1 MYCTSITAS
10 RFEFFLQ
17 LHWPYMA
24 AYESTATEHDVVR
37 QVVQEPVAKW
47 QGANGAPNLL
57 QMFYREPARY
67 AYTFQNYV
75 FMTRVMQASS
85 CLLRVPC
92 TMWPSA
98 LGWAP

>member
-1 MYCTSITAS
+1 MDCWSGIILEPA
-10 RFEFFLQ
+10 
-17 LHWPYMA
+17 
-24 AYESTATEHDVVR
+24 EHNVLE

-75 FMTRVMQASS
+75 FMTRVMQAS
-85 CLLRVPC
+85 LL
-92 TMWPSA
+92 
-98 LGWAP
+98 